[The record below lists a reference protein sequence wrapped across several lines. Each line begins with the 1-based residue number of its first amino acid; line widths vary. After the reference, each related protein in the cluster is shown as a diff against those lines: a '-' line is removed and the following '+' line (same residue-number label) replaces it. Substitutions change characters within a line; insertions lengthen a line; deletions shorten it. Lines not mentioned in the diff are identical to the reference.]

1 MELSTAASPG
11 PRPFTF
17 YLLLL
22 PMYDPNWPQNG
33 QLVDADRFRAQFAGI
48 VDLVQAG
55 GGITAVMIDGV
66 TTGNPGDPATAGVS
80 LTGATL
86 HFTFGLPRG
95 NDGGPGPQGNDGL
108 PGPQGPPFAEAVVDA
123 VTTLDPGSAATV
135 SVAFDGTNVR
145 FTFGIPRGSDG
156 EPGPPGEISSMQ
168 LNDAIQTTS
177 ANSNGVSELAG
188 AISDPPQQ
196 MEVQAIADKLDE
208 LILALRR
215 T

>member
-1 MELSTAASPG
+1 
-11 PRPFTF
+11 
-17 YLLLL
+17 
-22 PMYDPNWPQNG
+22 MYDPNWPQNG

-95 NDGGPGPQGNDGL
+95 NDGGPGPQGNDGSPAPKAL
-108 PGPQGPPFAEAVVDA
+108 PSPTAVVDA
-123 VTTLDPGSAATV
+123 VNTLDPGSAA
-135 SVAFDGTNVR
+135 SVDVVFDGTNVR
-145 FTFGIPRGSDG
+145 FTFGIPRGADG
-156 EPGPPGEISSMQ
+156 SNGNDGGTGADGPQGPPGEVSSAQ

-177 ANSNGVSELAG
+177 ANSNSVAELAG